1 MMPPGAATLGLIA
14 SSLVGPH
21 EVNVDKRPPEILFL
35 TNSPVARD
43 GNERVVFGLDLSCC
57 PSLNETIAPFRE
69 YSFYIWT
76 YR

>member
-21 EVNVDKRPPEILFL
+21 EVNVDKKPPEILFL

-43 GNERVVFGLDLSCC
+43 GNERVVFGSDLSCC
-57 PSLNETIAPFRE
+57 PLLNVISAPFC
-69 YSFYIWT
+69 
-76 YR
+76 